1 MTLDYTLPSQ
11 QWLLIDKKFWHDI
24 KVETLLSKS
33 YFDED
38 LAFLG
43 YEHISSSYA
52 DLQERLKQDSWQHHL
67 STIYGI
73 FLITDRKTGKAYVG
87 SVYGNSGV
95 YGCWATYMSSG
106 YDKEERENSTYPNN
120 QLRQLAK
127 TQRLAYIQE
136 NFQHAL

>member
-1 MTLDYTLPSQ
+1 M
-11 QWLLIDKKFWHDI
+11 
-24 KVETLLSKS
+24 
-33 YFDED
+33 
-38 LAFLG
+38 AFLG